1 MAATTTDI
9 YPRFKKPQGQEFSD
23 EYVLMKA
30 NEAIPKGVLVSIDT
44 NGLAVNAT
52 DASGEYVRGISLEAV
67 TAPASGNKWILVRSN
82 VNVEVLLSSAA
93 QADVGDN
100 ALFALYNN
108 EVARTAGV
116 TNDVPAGYPVEWITA
131 EDPAG
136 VSGKIWI
143 HIPLSGCR
151 RMPAVA

>member
-9 YPRFKKPQGQEFSD
+9 YPRMKPGPGGYRD
-23 EYVLMKA
+23 EKVLMKA
-30 NEAIPKGVLVSIDT
+30 SEAVPKGVLVSINTD
-44 NGLAVNAT
+44 GVAVNST
-52 DASGEYVRGISLEAV
+52 DAAGEYVRGVAVEAK
-67 TAPASGNKWILVRSN
+67 TAAASGNYWLIVRSN
-82 VNVEVLLSSAA
+82 CYIEVLLASAA

-116 TNDVPAGYPVEWITA
+116 TNDVPAGFPVWFATE
-131 EDPAG
+131 EDTAG

-143 HIPLSGCR
+143 YIPPTGCR